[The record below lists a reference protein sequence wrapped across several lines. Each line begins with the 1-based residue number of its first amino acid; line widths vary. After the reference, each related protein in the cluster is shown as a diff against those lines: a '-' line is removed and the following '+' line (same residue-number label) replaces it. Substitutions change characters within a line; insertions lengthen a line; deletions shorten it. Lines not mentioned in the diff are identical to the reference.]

1 MLYIKNNLILYEC
14 SRDLISKTKWTLFFF
29 YLLSKEAFYEKEWFY
44 ID

>member
-1 MLYIKNNLILYEC
+1 MFERFDLKNKM
-14 SRDLISKTKWTLFFF
+14 DFVFF